1 MGDSFKILFYTKRKE
16 KLKSGQMPIM
26 CKISVNGRFCTFSTS
41 LSVEERMWDSRRKR
55 LKGRSETH
63 E

>member
-41 LSVEERMWDSRRKR
+41 LSA
-55 LKGRSETH
+55 
-63 E
+63 

>member
-26 CKISVNGRFCTFSTS
+26 CKKVNAQLEKAG
-41 LSVEERMWDSRRKR
+41 
-55 LKGRSETH
+55 
-63 E
+63 